1 MSQRQFFVCRRISI
15 DVWPL
20 NDKFSWGQLK
30 NWVLHYQNTLK
41 FDWFNLLILFLILF
55 LILLAPQDSI
65 FLLSSWKLVI
75 QWPHIYAHRPAQ
87 HNLPLTP
94 QTESAA
100 EYIFESER
108 ISKQVW
114 LYLVRTI
121 LAPYH
126 VRGKFSK
133 TKRDGWIWEL
143 LLFSKS
149 IKLSFS
155 TRQHYV
161 SDEEIREIAACLWKT
176 QNIKL
181 LKKPSRNIYK
191 FSYIW
196 NQHALSFPMT

>member
-1 MSQRQFFVCRRISI
+1 MYLVRPIKTGREQTCLLIQSDSSWFKSIFGRRLSLVSQRQFFVCRRISI

-87 HNLPLTP
+87 HNLPLTH

-100 EYIFESER
+100 EYRFESDW

-114 LYLVRTI
+114 LAGHYMVSYLCK
-121 LAPYH
+121 LSMNFH
-126 VRGKFSK
+126 
-133 TKRDGWIWEL
+133 L
-143 LLFSKS
+143 LLSMS
-149 IKLSFS
+149 LTALLWNTWLWVSFFFQECG
-155 TRQHYV
+155 TR
-161 SDEEIREIAACLWKT
+161 R
-176 QNIKL
+176 
-181 LKKPSRNIYK
+181 R
-191 FSYIW
+191 
-196 NQHALSFPMT
+196 